1 MHLMSPINI
10 YSSLSLSLLSLSEKF
25 TNFGFAMQQKSGCN
39 NEVCFSMSSDRH
51 SNYRNKAPVSQGW
64 MEKCLVKDRAKG
76 PGIGYRYDLLG
87 ADSIYL
93 LISMLVQIVMCSHS
107 QVFE

>member
-1 MHLMSPINI
+1 
-10 YSSLSLSLLSLSEKF
+10 
-25 TNFGFAMQQKSGCN
+25 
-39 NEVCFSMSSDRH
+39 
-51 SNYRNKAPVSQGW
+51 
-64 MEKCLVKDRAKG
+64 MEKCLVKDMAKG

>member
-1 MHLMSPINI
+1 
-10 YSSLSLSLLSLSEKF
+10 
-25 TNFGFAMQQKSGCN
+25 
-39 NEVCFSMSSDRH
+39 MSSDRH

-64 MEKCLVKDRAKG
+64 MEKGLVKDRAKG

-93 LISMLVQIVMCSHS
+93 LISMVQIVMCSHS

>member
-1 MHLMSPINI
+1 
-10 YSSLSLSLLSLSEKF
+10 
-25 TNFGFAMQQKSGCN
+25 
-39 NEVCFSMSSDRH
+39 
-51 SNYRNKAPVSQGW
+51 